1 MDHPNR
7 QKFGLTP
14 HDGLQMRKRHAM
26 RMRTL
31 LNIRSIVAALA
42 ASTRARLAL
51 VMGASD
57 QRAGA
62 TAPGAVSL
70 FGNNFG
76 EATRGVHSGW
86 RLTGKHAPS
95 LGSRRIFPIS

>member
-1 MDHPNR
+1 
-7 QKFGLTP
+7 
-14 HDGLQMRKRHAM
+14 MRKRHAM

-31 LNIRSIVAALA
+31 LNIRSIVAALT

-57 QRAGA
+57 QCAGA
-62 TAPGAVSL
+62 TAQDGQL
-70 FGNNFG
+70 GGNNFG

-95 LGSRRIFPIS
+95 SGSRRIFPIS

>member
-1 MDHPNR
+1 
-7 QKFGLTP
+7 
-14 HDGLQMRKRHAM
+14 
-26 RMRTL
+26 MRTS

-62 TAPGAVSL
+62 TAPVAVSL

-76 EATRGVHSGW
+76 EATRRGPF
-86 RLTGKHAPS
+86 RMAFD
-95 LGSRRIFPIS
+95 R